1 MKRSAFLLLPA
12 LIAALVFLLLRGDD
26 DTPPRGPA
34 VPFASVIIDPGHG
47 GACPGALHGAL
58 CEDEVNYDIALRLYN
73 MLKKGNK
80 SAFITVRDHGFPH
93 PADALSCDR
102 GEVLG
107 NGREVTLRGRID
119 LIRELD
125 PAGKALVVSIHINS
139 LPAVMRGFSL
149 YYPRDGERR
158 MKESRDIAGRLS
170 RSLVAGKVLPL
181 SMDSGIFT
189 WSFDP
194 VRPRIYRWNFVPAI
208 FSRTGNRAVV
218 LCELGNI
225 RNAEDR
231 ERLSSPRYRELLA
244 RRLYRALMEKL
255 R

>member
-58 CEDEVNYDIALRLYN
+58 CEDEINYDIALRLYN

-80 SAFITVRDHGFPH
+80 SAFITVRDNGFPH

-107 NGREVTLRGRID
+107 NGREVTLRGRIA

-139 LPAVMRGFSL
+139 LPSVMRGFSL
-149 YYPRDGERR
+149 YYPVDREGRKR
-158 MKESRDIAGRLS
+158 ASKAVARGIA
-170 RSLVAGKVLPL
+170 RSLAAGNVGPL
-181 SMDSGIFT
+181 SLDLKVFIWPFN
-189 WSFDP
+189 P

-208 FSRTGNRAVV
+208 FSATGSRAVV

-244 RRLYRALMEKL
+244 RSLYHALMPVV